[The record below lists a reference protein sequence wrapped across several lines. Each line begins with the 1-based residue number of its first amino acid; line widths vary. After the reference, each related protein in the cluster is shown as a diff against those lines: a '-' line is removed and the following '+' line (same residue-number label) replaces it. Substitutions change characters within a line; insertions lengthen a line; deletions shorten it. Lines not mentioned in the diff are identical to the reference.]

1 MSYINV
7 PQVSRAGA
15 PTATDDSSAGF
26 VPGATWVDTSPVT
39 PVAYSC
45 LDASVGAAVW
55 RRTGGVTTHT
65 GLSNLSWALSGHD
78 GTQYGVA
85 AFNGSNVAAIYAP
98 VTDGSVLAF
107 SGSVLAWTSPPQPS
121 IAVGERTYDVN
132 YLTGVSEGADTFTT
146 ISTYFYTSSI
156 PAIKGLDST
165 SAAGTVV

>member
-1 MSYINV
+1 MSFTNS
-7 PQVSRAGA
+7 PQVSRSGA
-15 PTATDDSSAGF
+15 PTATDDSSQGF
-26 VPGATWVDTSPVT
+26 LPGDLWVDTSPVT

-55 RRTGGVTTHT
+55 RRAGGVTNHT

-85 AFNGSNVAAIYAP
+85 AFNASNVAAIYAP

-121 IAVGERTYDVN
+121 IAVGERTYDVF
-132 YLTGVSEGADTFTT
+132 YQPATLGTDSGDVAAAYTFT
-146 ISTYFYTSSI
+146 SELNGVVGS
-156 PAIKGLDST
+156 DST
-165 SAAGTVV
+165 SVTGTVV